1 MKGLV
6 WIATR
11 LLRLPA
17 SILIGL
23 VRFYQKFISPML
35 PPTCRFQPTCS
46 EYMIQSIRK
55 RGFLVGAWRGTWRIL
70 RCHPFSKGG
79 IDPP

>member
-1 MKGLV
+1 M
-6 WIATR
+6 
-11 LLRLPA
+11 
-17 SILIGL
+17 LIGL

-55 RGFLVGAWRGTWRIL
+55 HGFLVGACRGTWRLL

-79 IDPP
+79 NDPP